1 MKILTLTLA
10 TILLVGCGDTN
21 IYNDRGNP
29 NAPSTPGNGTTNK
42 VIVEL
47 RVFGNAQSVR
57 VRYSTP
63 LDGLTQVVTTL
74 PYFVTFSTD
83 KTSLFLSL
91 DVTPITFPTGTI
103 NPFLIGQ
110 IYVDGQFFREASSSD
125 FLSTLSVIGT
135 WRK

>member
-1 MKILTLTLA
+1 M
-10 TILLVGCGDTN
+10 GCGDTN
-21 IYNDRGNP
+21 IYNDRGNASNP
-29 NAPSTPGNGTTNK
+29 NAPSNPTTKK
-42 VIVEL
+42 VTVEL

-74 PYFVTFSTD
+74 PYFVTFQTD

-91 DVTPITFPTGTI
+91 DVTPISFPTGTI

-125 FLSTLSVIGT
+125 FLSTLSVVGT
-135 WRK
+135 WRQ